1 MDYNYH
7 THTKYCHHATDEMED
22 YVKYAIA
29 GDINYLGFSEHSP
42 FRFPDGYE
50 TTYHRIF
57 IKDVPAYLQEANRLR
72 EVYKNQID
80 LKIGYEMEYYPLY
93 FKDMLK
99 MVLDFGAE
107 YLILGQHYL
116 QNEYPD
122 GYPSGV
128 PTESEDTLKEYVDC
142 VLAGIKTGVFSYVA
156 HPDFVNYRGTNEALY
171 QREMERICLA
181 SKEYRIPLEI
191 NFNGARNNEN
201 YPSHRFFEIAGKVGC
216 PVTFGSD
223 AHSAKDVFD
232 RDNLMLGKELVRLH
246 HLNYIG
252 RPELILLQEKKETLI
267 KEFSL
272 A

>member
-22 YVKYAIA
+22 YVKNAIE
-29 GDINYLGFSEHSP
+29 GGMHYLGFSEHSP

-57 IKDVPAYLQEANRLR
+57 IKDVPEYLKEANRLR
-72 EVYKNQID
+72 EAYKDKID
-80 LKIGYEMEYYPLY
+80 IKIGYEMEYYPLY
-93 FKDMLK
+93 FPKMLK

-128 PTESEDTLKEYVDC
+128 PTEDENVLTEYVEC
-142 VLAGIKTGVFSYVA
+142 VLSGIKTGVFTYVA
-156 HPDFVNYRGTNEALY
+156 HPDFVNYRGKNDALY
-171 QREMERICLA
+171 YAEMKKICEA
-181 SKEYRIPLEI
+181 SKEYNIPLEI

-201 YPSHRFFEIAGKVGC
+201 YPSDRFFQIAGEVGC
-216 PVTFGSD
+216 PITFGSD
-223 AHSAKDVFD
+223 AHSSQVVFD
-232 RDNLMLGKELVRLH
+232 KPNILLAKELVKRYN
-246 HLNYIG
+246 LNDIG
-252 RPELILLQEKKETLI
+252 KPNLVLLQEKKEELLQ
-267 KEFSL
+267 KFSL
-272 A
+272 I